1 MDPDQL
7 TSPGRTMGTVA
18 YGGPKHAGD
27 AIQKLTKA
35 EPYELGIPLYPAYLR
50 GGLYLAARRGA
61 AAAGEFEK
69 ILSHPGVVLNN
80 PIAALARLN
89 LGRADAL
96 SGRTSEARAAYQDF
110 FTLWKNADPDVP
122 VLLRAK
128 AEYAKLR

>member
-1 MDPDQL
+1 ML
-7 TSPGRTMGTVA
+7 SAASVLGANGA
-18 YGGPKHAGD
+18 PKHAGD

-69 ILSHPGVVLNN
+69 ILSHPGVVLKN